1 MLSLKNMVLKNS
13 GSGMAVSARDSLS
26 ELLNSGN
33 EVIIIDPEKEFD
45 KLKNNLNLSNDTN
58 ILDFT
63 NLQRGV

>member
-1 MLSLKNMVLKNS
+1 MPSLKNTVLKNL

-33 EVIIIDPEKEFD
+33 EVIIIDPEQEFD
-45 KLKNNLNLSNDTN
+45 ELKNNFNLSNDTN
-58 ILDFT
+58 ILDFL